1 MKLGN
6 LWSFVLFQLFLVSIQ
21 ALSFDLSQE
30 IGIEPKKDYI
40 EYQESK
46 LCEFHEVIYE
56 KPGVCIC
63 IVMLGN
69 VTLQQHQSTLIKHHC
84 KFVMLD
90 DDTSLWGRWK

>member
-30 IGIEPKKDYI
+30 IGIEPKKDCI

-46 LCEFHEVIYE
+46 LCKFHEVI
-56 KPGVCIC
+56 
-63 IVMLGN
+63 
-69 VTLQQHQSTLIKHHC
+69 
-84 KFVMLD
+84 
-90 DDTSLWGRWK
+90 